1 MSDGPSPLTVNFLSS
16 TTKLCLL
23 SVDQHSHWNL
33 VQNLLLGPHAKQS
46 EIGEPLVDGVPRQVS
61 LLVALLRQESFLCNS
76 IVGAMTVAK
85 LIHEKD
91 KVMQGGVAVAED
103 GLLQQ

>member
-1 MSDGPSPLTVNFLSS
+1 MIHHV
-16 TTKLCLL
+16 
-23 SVDQHSHWNL
+23 
-33 VQNLLLGPHAKQS
+33 KQS

-61 LLVALLRQESFLCNS
+61 LLAALLRQESFLCNC
-76 IVGAMTVAK
+76 IVCAMTVPK

-103 GLLQQ
+103 TVLQQ